1 MMNGII
7 IKITD
12 KNIVIGFENGT
23 AKEFPI
29 ENLNFEPYINAQVL
43 IFDDIITLAQ
53 NSKRRKSHTRV
64 RFNNTLLIT
73 KINISLLFLVF
84 LIAIIYFTFSVVQH
98 GKIYFEDLFNLFF
111 LVAIVF
117 SVLNLFYLLIT
128 LFRKKLKDRNATM
141 VYLIISLLSFIAT
154 LIIALIIVSD
164 KDVFPMR
171 KVTTESSSQIKTSD
185 YEETTSASE
194 EENDVDKLSEIDVDD
209 DKSHYTNV
217 DYDAW
222 NHDEIEN
229 GTKIKINGK
238 VLQELE
244 EDGSHLLRVSINDDY
259 DKIVLV
265 VISDSHY
272 DRVIAEGD
280 QITLYGLSTGR
291 QSYTTVFN
299 SSKTLPSMVAL
310 MYEN

>member
-1 MMNGII
+1 MNGII

-53 NSKRRKSHTRV
+53 NSKRRKSHTGV

-84 LIAIIYFTFSVVQH
+84 LIAIIFFTFSVVQH

-141 VYLIISLLSFIAT
+141 VYLI

-209 DKSHYTNV
+209 DKSHYTDV

-229 GTKIKINGK
+229 GTKIKIKGK

-280 QITLYGLSTGR
+280 QITLYGLSAGR

>member
-53 NSKRRKSHTRV
+53 NSKRRKSHTGV

-84 LIAIIYFTFSVVQH
+84 LIAIIFFTFSVVQH

-111 LVAIVF
+111 LVTIVF

-209 DKSHYTNV
+209 D
-217 DYDAW
+217 AW

-229 GTKIKINGK
+229 GTKIKIKGK

-280 QITLYGLSTGR
+280 QITLYGLSAGR

>member
-1 MMNGII
+1 MNGII

-43 IFDDIITLAQ
+43 IFDDIITFAQ
-53 NSKRRKSHTRV
+53 NSKRRKSHTGV

-84 LIAIIYFTFSVVQH
+84 LIAIIFFTFSVVQH

-111 LVAIVF
+111 LVTIVF

-164 KDVFPMR
+164 RDVFPMR

-185 YEETTSASE
+185 YEETTSAGE
-194 EENDVDKLSEIDVDD
+194 EENDVDD
-209 DKSHYTNV
+209 DKSHYTDV

-229 GTKIKINGK
+229 GTKIKIKGK

-280 QITLYGLSTGR
+280 QITLYGLSAGR

>member
-1 MMNGII
+1 
-7 IKITD
+7 
-12 KNIVIGFENGT
+12 
-23 AKEFPI
+23 
-29 ENLNFEPYINAQVL
+29 
-43 IFDDIITLAQ
+43 
-53 NSKRRKSHTRV
+53 
-64 RFNNTLLIT
+64 
-73 KINISLLFLVF
+73 
-84 LIAIIYFTFSVVQH
+84 
-98 GKIYFEDLFNLFF
+98 
-111 LVAIVF
+111 
-117 SVLNLFYLLIT
+117 
-128 LFRKKLKDRNATM
+128 M
-141 VYLIISLLSFIAT
+141 VYLIFSLLSFIAT

-185 YEETTSASE
+185 YEETASASE

-209 DKSHYTNV
+209 DKSHYTDV

-229 GTKIKINGK
+229 GTKIKIKGK

-280 QITLYGLSTGR
+280 QITLYGLSAGR